1 MSRPGWGENHN
12 ALKYIPPLLEFT
24 FQPFSSI
31 SFHFEPSERHI
42 PVLNRMIYGITPIL
56 ETSLIYELSKLV
68 KNIFWH
74 CNQHLKY
81 FPDFFLSKWINKTKC
96 HISSRGAPVTG
107 RSCAFSR
114 SIAAPSLLQGPRLIM
129 MLMRIS
135 WTGSRMGGFL
145 GKHDFGR
152 KIHAQSWAW
161 IGAAAQFLNW
171 NQSLIIFQS
180 SARIPGAGMENFNI
194 LSTFPPA
201 CPDLTIVIS
210 HGHSWGR
217 LWGQSWGQSRS
228 WSWDRYL
235 GQPYETNYRVALG
248 GNFLRNQ
255 RNNNF
260 MLRCLII
267 KNSNWACQKMIYHP

>member
-1 MSRPGWGENHN
+1 MFLLDLNQLHFVQRHN
-12 ALKYIPPLLEFT
+12 ALKYIPQLLEFT

-56 ETSLIYELSKLV
+56 ETSLISELSKLV
-68 KNIFWH
+68 KKHFLTLQPAFKILSW
-74 CNQHLKY
+74 L
-81 FPDFFLSKWINKTKC
+81 FFSKWINKIKC

-107 RSCAFSR
+107 RFCASSR

-135 WTGSRMGGFL
+135 WRESRMGGFL

-171 NQSLIIFQS
+171 NQSLIISQS
-180 SARIPGAGMENFNI
+180 SARIPAPEWKI
-194 LSTFPPA
+194 L
-201 CPDLTIVIS
+201 IS
-210 HGHSWGR
+210 WALSHLPWLHNCY
-217 LWGQSWGQSRS
+217 QSWVLMGSVMRAVMGTVKELVMGSVLGSAPSDQS
-228 WSWDRYL
+228 
-235 GQPYETNYRVALG
+235 
-248 GNFLRNQ
+248 
-255 RNNNF
+255 
-260 MLRCLII
+260 
-267 KNSNWACQKMIYHP
+267 

>member
-171 NQSLIIFQS
+171 NQSLIISQS
-180 SARIPGAGMENFNI
+180 SARIPAPEWKI
-194 LSTFPPA
+194 LISWALSHLPA
-201 CPDLTIVIS
+201 LIS
-210 HGHSWGR
+210 QLLSVMGTHGDSWGR

-228 WSWDRYL
+228 WSWDWYL
-235 GQPYETNYRVALG
+235 GQPHQTNYRVALG
-248 GNFLRNQ
+248 GEFSSESKKQ
-255 RNNNF
+255 
-260 MLRCLII
+260 
-267 KNSNWACQKMIYHP
+267 